1 MSELENEIVEDTPEL
16 DIEETNTEDTSSES
30 SDEITY
36 EQAMEWKKKAE
47 RLEKAERTLVE
58 QKRKLKE
65 IEKTEKTADLSDEDR
80 PMTKFD
86 FEVEKF
92 IDKNPEIAEYRD
104 DLVKYAKEKKLT
116 LAQAKILVESEDKT
130 IKSRQKLSQS
140 RVSDWESP
148 EQSSYTKADLAKLDP
163 KNPKDRATYNRI
175 MDKIDSWKAFLR

>member
-16 DIEETNTEDTSSES
+16 DIEETNTEDSSSDS

-65 IEKTEKTADLSDEDR
+65 IEKTEKTVDLSDDV

-86 FEVEKF
+86 FEVERF
-92 IDKNPEIAEYRD
+92 LDKNPDKAEYRNEI
-104 DLVKYAKEKKLT
+104 VKYAKEKKLT
-116 LAQAKILVESEDKT
+116 LAQASILVESEDKT
-130 IKSRQKLSQS
+130 IKNRQKISQS

-148 EQSSYTKADLAKLDP
+148 EQSSYTKDYLAKLDP
-163 KNPKDRATYNRI
+163 KNPKDRQLYNRI
-175 MDKIDSWKAFLR
+175 MDKIDAWKAYLK